1 MIYYLKIVF
10 YVMYVYVTY
19 SVKFYEFKVESQ
31 FC

>member
-19 SVKFYEFKVESQ
+19 SVKLYKLKAESQ